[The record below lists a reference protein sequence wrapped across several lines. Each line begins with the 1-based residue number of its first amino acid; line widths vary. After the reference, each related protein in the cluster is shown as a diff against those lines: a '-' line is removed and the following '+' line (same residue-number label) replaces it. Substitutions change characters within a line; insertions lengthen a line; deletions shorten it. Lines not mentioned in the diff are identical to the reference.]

1 MHLYWRIIEELKYL
15 GEVLIFHDPGI
26 SREYEIWVKKKSNVL
41 AVSRMDDISHVSSS
55 LKYFMIP
62 PCLN

>member
-1 MHLYWRIIEELKYL
+1 MHQYWRIIEELKYL

-26 SREYEIWVKKKSNVL
+26 SREYKIWIKKKADVL
-41 AVSRMDDISHVSSS
+41 AVSRMDDISYVSAS
-55 LKYFMIP
+55 LKDVMIP